1 MNASPEQR
9 LTHSE
14 FAARLTNRMRGNELE
29 KGEAALASSSN
40 LVVVF
45 GASDDLMEFRGAI
58 LDEIGA
64 CNGTVAYLSP
74 QGELVNFDDG
84 EEEVLAKYGYR
95 PVLHKI
101 EAVWQPNGLLHKG
114 TGDLL
119 FSADWLIKTEIPHS
133 TFDIF
138 DDEEPDILFCRGI
151 VFSLDEFRA
160 FANSQPSATLNS

>member
-1 MNASPEQR
+1 MNTSPEQR

-58 LDEIGA
+58 YKEIGA
-64 CNGTVAYLSP
+64 YEGTNVYLTK
-74 QGELVNFDDG
+74 DG
-84 EEEVLAKYGYR
+84 EIGEIHDLEDESVMPNKDSYPRYR
-95 PVLHKI
+95 PLINKI
-101 EAVWQPNGLLHKG
+101 EAVWQPEGLLHNSFG
-114 TGDLL
+114 
-119 FSADWLIKTEIPHS
+119 ADWLIKTDIPHS

-151 VFSLDEFRA
+151 VFSLDEYRA
-160 FANSQPSATLNS
+160 FANSQPSDTLNS